1 MKELRE
7 IMTDLSFPEEAIA
20 DCEAAADLLFGKKDF
35 KEYIDCH
42 VLSYKEQGSVDYD
55 AGARGA
61 YPIAESHGVNKYTG
75 ALLFFL
81 ALAPT
86 AREFYL
92 AEGYSDALF
101 RASVGDVMLK
111 SIECHKVH
119 GVWGVDTNWFGRF
132 YDRTRFTLGR
142 LQFETEPLKYPFAGL
157 EAGAKVINIHI
168 PELGPLRSEDCLAA
182 YSQAVKAFPE
192 CVREGKAVFVCS
204 SWLLATEM
212 RTFMPQGSNI
222 LRFADD
228 FTVLHVKE
236 QEGFPDGWRVF
247 ADKCKLPPAQLPRDT
262 ALRKGYAEHLE
273 KCGKSTVCYGAFLF
287 DTEKGEIVK

>member
-1 MKELRE
+1 MNELRG

-20 DCEAAADLLFGKKDF
+20 ACEAAAAVLYGKEDF
-35 KEYIDCH
+35 KAYIDAC
-42 VLSYKEQGSVDYD
+42 VRLYEEQGSVDYE
-55 AGARGA
+55 ALAAKA
-61 YPIAESHGVNKYTG
+61 YPIVESHGVNKYTG

-81 ALAPT
+81 ALAPA

-92 AEGYSDALF
+92 AEGYSEELF
-101 RASVGDVMLK
+101 RASVGDIMLK
-111 SIECHKVH
+111 SKECFKVH

-142 LQFETEPLKYPFAGL
+142 LQFEDEHLEHPFAGL
-157 EAGAKVINIHI
+157 EVGASVINIHI
-168 PELGPLRSEDCLAA
+168 PELGPLRGEDCLAA
-182 YSQAVKAFPE
+182 YARAVKAFPR
-192 CVREGKAVFVCS
+192 CVKDGKAVFVCS

-247 ADKCKLPPAQLPRDT
+247 ADKCKLPPVELPRDT

-273 KCGKSTVCYGAFLF
+273 KHGKSTVCYGAFVY
-287 DTEKGEIVK
+287 DVDKGEIIK